1 MKRNVFLGNYQGVP
15 FKFERC
21 CYPKVS
27 NSRGTRS
34 HFKGASATE
43 VPTSVGATPDAPR
56 FYQYFEQYVVWRS
69 HSSGL

>member
-1 MKRNVFLGNYQGVP
+1 MVEIWTNP
-15 FKFERC
+15 FPENGLSPFYTGEGAG
-21 CYPKVS
+21 YKVE
-27 NSRGTRS
+27 
-34 HFKGASATE
+34 GASATE